1 MAMALLS
8 VLCLLCLG
16 GATARHG
23 VTAEVGSELF
33 AGGVDSPLVH
43 IFGGEAFVAE
53 ARLLAAHDEGKFW
66 ADGKDDASAP
76 LWHGDDKKDDASP
89 ASAHA
94 SALPRFAKA
103 AARAKKGNLRKGVF
117 EIFGKVVTAAKG
129 FMKCGLRDKD
139 AVTADLEPKDWPHNW
154 RLCHGGGEGKTKCTA
169 AWAADPVC
177 KAGETFDADGGC
189 MSSTSAGVA
198 SLGKA
203 ERDIMGD
210 VMGGWLAYDTY
221 DLKNVHKG
229 MKQCL
234 SRFPGLGRDGKVVPG
249 ASVWTQL
256 TKGYKNMNRWWP
268 TGCK

>member
-1 MAMALLS
+1 MMNYRDLYLAVAVCLYASAPAAASVSTVVPGTMPTVAVLGHHDPNNPHVPGLNLVVSHELADELL
-8 VLCLLCLG
+8 LPC
-16 GATARHG
+16 
-23 VTAEVGSELF
+23 
-33 AGGVDSPLVH
+33 
-43 IFGGEAFVAE
+43 
-53 ARLLAAHDEGKFW
+53 
-66 ADGKDDASAP
+66 ADGSAP
-76 LWHGDDKKDDASP
+76 LWHDDDKKDDASP

-103 AARAKKGNLRKGVF
+103 AARATKGNLRFFDKL
-117 EIFGKVVTAAKG
+117 ITAAKG

-154 RLCHGGGEGKTKCTA
+154 RLCHGGNEGKAKCTA
-169 AWAADPVC
+169 AWADDPVC
-177 KAGETFDADGGC
+177 KAGENFDAIDGGC

-229 MKQCL
+229 LKQCL
-234 SRFPGLGRDGKVVPG
+234 GRFPGLGRDGKAVPG

-256 TKGYKNMNRWWP
+256 TQGYKNMNTWWP
-268 TGCK
+268 TGCT